1 MGKSVI
7 HKKIYAKSSGSG
19 VIAGSGTPGDI
30 AVFVS
35 PTVIGSGTWAFSGNT
50 LYPKTTGSDIG
61 DATHRV
67 ATIFMSSAINFGVG
81 SNLQFSENG
90 LVIATI
96 NANGLGVGLAPAS
109 GIRFSVQGSGSTDAT
124 TSVEIRN
131 SGTQILFKLTDGR
144 GVDLGLNGF
153 SDSIG
158 QIRFGYGS
166 TITGSSNGT
175 AFGFGATCL
184 ALQAVCV
191 GDFSRAED
199 HSTMVG
205 PETGKLGSGFSY
217 NSGYGYRAL
226 YQNSGSFNVGVGTFS
241 LFENLTGN
249 RNIAVGHQSGYY
261 ETASNTLYLHNGLG
275 VSDLATGKTNSI
287 IYGIMD
293 NTNTNQQLFLNV
305 GRLSL
310 RYIPTSAA
318 GLTAGDVWN
327 DAGTLKVA

>member
-1 MGKSVI
+1 MGKGI
-7 HKKIYAKSSGSG
+7 LYKKIFAKSSGSG
-19 VIAGSGTPGDI
+19 VIAGSGTAGDI

-35 PTVIGSGTWAFSGNT
+35 PTVIGSGTWAFTGNT

-61 DATHRV
+61 DATHRIS
-67 ATIFMSSAINFGVG
+67 TIFMSSTINFGAA

-90 LVIATI
+90 SVIATV
-96 NANGLGVGLAPAS
+96 NGNGFGVGLTPAS

-153 SDSIG
+153 SDSTG

-184 ALQAVCV
+184 ALQSVVV
-191 GDFSRAED
+191 GDLARSED
-199 HSTMVG
+199 HSTMIG
-205 PETGKLGSGFSY
+205 AETGKLATGFSY
-217 NSGYGYRAL
+217 NDGFGYRAL
-226 YQNSGSFNVGVGTFS
+226 YQNNGSFNVGVGTFA
-241 LFENLTGN
+241 FQGN
-249 RNIAVGHQSGYY
+249 ISGSYGIAVGHQAGYY
-261 ETASNTLYLHNGLG
+261 EPGSNSLYIHNSLG
-275 VSDLATGKTNSI
+275 VSDTATGKTNSI
-287 IYGIMD
+287 IYGVM
-293 NTNTNQQLFLNV
+293 NATNTSQQLFLNV

-327 DAGTLKVA
+327 DAGTLRIA